1 MARVMPGVRR
11 TVVIEPNPT
20 GHRLFYARLIAEAAR
35 QRGDH
40 VTLVLGEHP
49 EAEEERVHL
58 SGLQEGIAVRRG
70 PASGLDDLVRASHV
84 MHSDS
89 VIVPDGDRT
98 AISLALRRKWEG
110 SGELSVLVMRETA
123 QPASNALI
131 TRMKTALRTM
141 AFRRAAAMGRVRL
154 RVLKSPT
161 WSGHSAFGVA
171 VDPIRTLATPSTVEA
186 FRSAHRITGDRYWFA
201 VLGAISTRKN
211 LELILD
217 AIVGLDTNVGLL
229 VAGKLDQD
237 IPLEIRHR
245 LATLEAEGRVVVVD
259 RLLSDVELDSA
270 VASVDCVVLAHSNE
284 GPSGL
289 LGKAAAIGTRI
300 VAAGAKSLKND
311 LAAYPA
317 LGEWVALDTHTLAEA
332 LHRAA
337 SSPRPPAVLKASSEA
352 FTSAL
357 LP

>member
-1 MARVMPGVRR
+1 MATVMPGVRR
-11 TVVIEPNPT
+11 TMIIEPNPT

-35 QRGDH
+35 QRGDD

-58 SGLQEGIAVRRG
+58 SGLQEGIAVRRRSDRG
-70 PASGLDDLVRASHV
+70 IDDLVRASRV
-84 MHSDS
+84 MQSDY

-98 AISLALRRKWEG
+98 AINLALRRRWEG

-123 QPASNALI
+123 QPTRNALI
-131 TRMKTALRTM
+131 TRTKTALRMM
-141 AFRRAAAMGRVRL
+141 AFRRVAAMGRVHL

-161 WSGHSAFGVA
+161 WTGKSAFGVA
-171 VDPIRTLATPSTVEA
+171 MDPIRTLATPTAVEA
-186 FRSAHRITGDRYWFA
+186 FRSAHSIADDRYWFA
-201 VLGAISTRKN
+201 VLGAISARKN

-217 AIVGLDTNVGLL
+217 AIVGLDTKVGLL

-237 IPLEIRHR
+237 IPLEVRHR
-245 LATLEAEGRVVVVD
+245 MATLETEGRVVLVD

-270 VASVDCVVLAHSNE
+270 VACVDCVVLAHSNE

-300 VAAGAKSLKND
+300 VAAGAKSLKTD
-311 LAAYPA
+311 LAAYPT
-317 LGEWVALDTHTLAEA
+317 LGEWVELDARALAEA
-332 LHRAA
+332 LHRAT